1 MALRNGES
9 HIPALIVAYLITRR
23 SLAAEDV
30 AQQLPSG
37 SVLPIVAGPVKG
49 TNRSYPSLEV
59 WCPSFEASSH
69 REIMTYEILMDL
81 HTAPG
86 TTQSDEDTWC
96 AQIRRSFAGSLFQTY
111 LAALGSGDKSGWDL
125 QQCVITGGGIL
136 VDGSERRT
144 IRRTTAR
151 VRYRSDEFTD

>member
-1 MALRNGES
+1 M
-9 HIPALIVAYLITRR
+9 
-23 SLAAEDV
+23 

-59 WCPSFEASSH
+59 WCPSFDASTH
-69 REIMTYEILMDL
+69 REIMSYEIMMDL

-96 AQIRRSFAGSLFQTY
+96 AQIRRSFSGNLFLTY
-111 LAALGSGDKSGWDL
+111 LATLSSGNKSGWEL
-125 QQCVITGGGIL
+125 YQCSVTGGGII
-136 VDGSERRT
+136 VDGTERRT
-144 IRRTTAR
+144 IRRTTAK